1 MQQVVQQ
8 YLVRED
14 SQECLTLTGE
24 LSVIIYTPSPSLL
37 LWIPPP
43 PFIRL
48 MYRFEKDG

>member
-14 SQECLTLTGE
+14 SQECLYRRAQCDYIHPLP
-24 LSVIIYTPSPSLL
+24 LPFALDPS
-37 LWIPPP
+37 P